1 MIHSISEKIS
11 CQAFD
16 DVAIFLETL
25 TQLGGMPDLYIID
38 YYLPGCHCPDL
49 IRQILELRPDG
60 RIMVVSSS
68 INPEDRN
75 QAINAGAEIFIN
87 KGAEPSEL
95 LETVTL
101 LLAGETTASFEP
113 ASISPA
119 DKFNLTPR
127 QLETLILISKGL
139 SNKEVARILDVSP
152 ETVKSHLRDIFQRFG
167 VANRME
173 AIDLARNNGL
183 A

>member
-1 MIHSISEKIS
+1 MIHSIPEKVS
-11 CQAFD
+11 CQTFD
-16 DVAIFLETL
+16 DALIFLEAL
-25 TQLGGMPDLYIID
+25 TQFGSMPDLYIID

-49 IRQILELRPDG
+49 IRQILGLRPNS

-68 INPEDRN
+68 INPDDRN
-75 QAINAGAEIFIN
+75 QAINAGADIFIN
-87 KGAEPSEL
+87 KGSEPSEL

-101 LLAGETTASFEP
+101 LLAGETAASFEP
-113 ASISPA
+113 APVNLA

-127 QLETLILISKGL
+127 QLETLVLISKGL

-152 ETVKSHLRDIFQRFG
+152 ETVKSHLREIFQRFD
-167 VANRME
+167 VTNRME